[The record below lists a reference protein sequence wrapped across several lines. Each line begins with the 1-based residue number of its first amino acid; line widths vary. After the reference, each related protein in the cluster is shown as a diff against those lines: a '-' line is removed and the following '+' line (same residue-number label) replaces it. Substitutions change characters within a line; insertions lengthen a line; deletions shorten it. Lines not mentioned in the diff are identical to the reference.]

1 MCSQAI
7 QIIVKYHVNFLL
19 YCKNKGVIPLINCV
33 QVITW
38 VHNLLDPK
46 SFFFSPHIQL
56 TIIMFCF
63 ALTISLDLP
72 DFPVLNPLLFFI
84 FLPPTSFS
92 LLSQLWLC
100 FFVTAFRLPQFCNT
114 SPSTVSICY
123 SRHCFIF
130 LCFLCHP
137 TH

>member
-1 MCSQAI
+1 MVLPAFSFIRIFCKSNGWCQLVWLIGKQGEKNRSPVFRMCSQAI

-46 SFFFSPHIQL
+46 SFFFSPLIQL

-63 ALTISLDLP
+63 ALTISLD
-72 DFPVLNPLLFFI
+72 FPVLNALLFFI

-92 LLSQLWLC
+92 LLSQL
-100 FFVTAFRLPQFCNT
+100 
-114 SPSTVSICY
+114 
-123 SRHCFIF
+123 
-130 LCFLCHP
+130 
-137 TH
+137 